1 MENLTNH
8 IEPVNL
14 DGFVDP
20 QELRD
25 LAHAWSALAAYA
37 GQKATAMALRAKGEI
52 RQAEIA
58 ERLCEERF
66 RDIPKELR
74 W

>member
-1 MENLTNH
+1 MNITDH

-14 DGFVDP
+14 DGFLEP
-20 QELRD
+20 SELR
-25 LAHAWSALAAYA
+25 ALAYA
-37 GQKATAMALRAKGEI
+37 WHALANYAEQKATAMSRRAAGEI

-58 ERLCEERF
+58 ERLCEDRY